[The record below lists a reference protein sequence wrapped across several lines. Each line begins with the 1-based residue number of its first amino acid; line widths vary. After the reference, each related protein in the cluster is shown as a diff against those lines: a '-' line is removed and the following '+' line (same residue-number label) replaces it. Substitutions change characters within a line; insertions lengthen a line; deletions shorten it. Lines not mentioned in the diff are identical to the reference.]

1 MKATAILVPPFGLL
15 LAFTVYSPDADK
27 NYKDKLIVDLAAAF
41 PLHLQVCQL
50 MEHGY
55 PKMHRYPKWHERKCP
70 TMHFLG
76 ILRDTRSMIPK

>member
-50 MEHGY
+50 MEHMG
-55 PKMHRYPKWHERKCP
+55 
-70 TMHFLG
+70 
-76 ILRDTRSMIPK
+76 IPKCIVIKNGMKESVLQCIF